1 MKRAIRLFFLAIVLI
16 ATIGWYS
23 AVRSQ
28 TIVGDCT
35 LPRIVSTNQIAFWA
49 QSGDSKSLTRW
60 LNGMRDGLACL
71 QAQAIEAASI
81 IEAAERGEEEG
92 DRAVPVRVL
101 SYRKTRRGSTIITGL
116 PPNRRWRLVDGLRNE
131 KFSRSN
137 ALGEI
142 RLLTTNQTFQI
153 DGRIEVWGADGVYY
167 GEVDVLP

>member
-1 MKRAIRLFFLAIVLI
+1 MKRCINVLFAIALVA
-16 ATIGWYS
+16 AIGWN
-23 AVRSQ
+23 ATLRSQ
-28 TIVGDCT
+28 TIVGDCQI
-35 LPRIVSTNQIAFWA
+35 PRIVSTNQIAFWA
-49 QSGDSKSLTRW
+49 QSGDSESLTRW
-60 LNGMRDGLACL
+60 LDGIRNGIACL

-92 DRAVPVRVL
+92 DRPVPVRVL

-116 PPNRRWRLVDGLRNE
+116 PPNRRWRLVDGLGNE

-153 DGRIEVWGADGVYY
+153 DGRIEVWGSDGVYY
-167 GEVDVLP
+167 GEVDVVP